1 VEPQP
6 DENHLTIDIGPSAAE
21 FTQTIVERLGL
32 DRPGNR
38 P

>member
-6 DENHLTIDIGPSAAE
+6 DDNHLTIDSGPSAAE
-21 FTQTIVERLGL
+21 LTQTIVERLGL
-32 DRPGNR
+32 DRSGNR